1 MMLLQTENSERIG
14 MFIDIMHSVLNMLIL
29 SFQLDEQVEVW
40 EPTAVF
46 LPEKSHEQRSL
57 VGFIDHGVTKS
68 WTQLSNEKAVY
79 NPNKAK

>member
-14 MFIDIMHSVLNMLIL
+14 MFINIMHSVVNMLIL

-46 LPEKSHEQRSL
+46 LPEESQEQRSL
-57 VGFIDHGVTKS
+57 VGFIVHGVTKS
-68 WTQLSNEKAVY
+68 WTQLSN
-79 NPNKAK
+79 

>member
-68 WTQLSNEKAVY
+68 WTQLSNEKAIY

>member
-14 MFIDIMHSVLNMLIL
+14 MFIDLMHSVLNMLIL

-57 VGFIDHGVTKS
+57 VGFIVHGVTKS